1 MIAIACGLI
10 SALCWGISDWLARGI
25 SSSMGSFRAQL
36 WSQLT
41 GLVGLGIAVV
51 VSGAGHE
58 ALSVGTPR
66 AWGLTLLY
74 AGIVGVAALVFF
86 EAFGKGKVAVVAPIV
101 GAYGAVSVA
110 WSLAFGASLSLPVAG
125 GLAVVIA
132 GVVLASMSPQVDDGA
147 VDDGAV
153 VDADLAAR
161 HRRGVIA
168 AVGAA
173 FLFGTAFFL
182 LGREA
187 APAFGSLVP
196 ALLSRLVGPVV
207 LGTIA
212 TAFGASLAPPAS
224 LADRLGVLGSGVLSS
239 GAVVATGY
247 GVQHGDVAIVAVL
260 GSLSVVVTVLIALVV
275 LRERLTRRQWLGVG
289 LALLGIPLLA

>member
-1 MIAIACGLI
+1 VIAIVCGLL

-25 SSSMGSFRAQL
+25 SSRMGAFRAQL

-41 GLVGLGIAVV
+41 GLLGLGIAVV
-51 VSGAGHE
+51 VSGAGTD
-58 ALSVGTPR
+58 ALAVTSPR
-66 AWGLTLLY
+66 AWAFTLLY

-110 WSLAFGASLSLPVAG
+110 WSLAFGGTLAPAVAA
-125 GLAVVIA
+125 GLALVIA
-132 GVVLASMSPQVDDGA
+132 GVVFASMSPDSDDGVLVDD
-147 VDDGAV
+147 V
-153 VDADLAAR
+153 VAAR
-161 HRRGVIA
+161 HRRGVWA
-168 AVGAA
+168 AIGAA

-196 ALLSRLVGPVV
+196 AMLSRLVGPVV
-207 LGTIA
+207 LGSIA
-212 TAFGASLAPPAS
+212 GMMGTSMAPPS
-224 LADRLGVLGSGVLSS
+224 SRADRLGVLGSGVLSS

-247 GVQHGDVAIVAVL
+247 GVQHGDVAVVAVL
-260 GSLSVVVTVLIALVV
+260 GSLSVVVTVLIALVM
-275 LRERLTRRQWLGVG
+275 LRERLTRRQWLGVA
-289 LALLGIPLLA
+289 LAMGGIPLLS